1 MSRKTLSDKGV
12 AALKPRAARYAF
24 ADPELRGHY
33 VRVQPNGAKTFA
45 TVARTPSGKQ
55 VWTTIGAADALGI
68 EEAREQARE
77 AIKRVRTGLPAIP
90 AQAATFGDVAASWR
104 KRHVEANGLRTASR
118 IGRLLDKHV
127 LPEWR
132 EREFTSIR
140 RSEITALLD
149 KVEDGHGARQA
160 DVILTIIRSLCN
172 WYAARHDDYAVPT
185 VRGMTRQSAA
195 ARARARVLDDDEL
208 RALWQVSETGGG
220 PLGAMVR
227 LALLTAQRRAKIVTM
242 RWADISD
249 DGEWTIPKE
258 PREKHA
264 GGVLVLPK
272 LALDIVRAQPRMGDN
287 PYVFAATR
295 GNGPFAGLSK
305 PKRALDAKLPKG
317 TAPWTLH
324 DLRRTARSLMSRVG
338 ISSEHAERVL
348 GHVIPGVEGVYDR
361 HSYRDE
367 KAEALRKLAAL
378 IDGIVH
384 PRDNV
389 TPMVKRTKRR

>member
-33 VRVQPNGAKTFA
+33 VRVQPNGAKSFA

-77 AIKRVRTGLPAIP
+77 AIKRIRTGLPAIP

-249 DGEWTIPKE
+249 RWRMDDPERAAREACGRRAGLAKAGARYRPRAVADGRQSLCVCCHPRQRPVCWPLETKAGARRQVAERHRAMDASRSAAHRPLAHE
-258 PREKHA
+258 PR
-264 GGVLVLPK
+264 
-272 LALDIVRAQPRMGDN
+272 
-287 PYVFAATR
+287 
-295 GNGPFAGLSK
+295 
-305 PKRALDAKLPKG
+305 
-317 TAPWTLH
+317 
-324 DLRRTARSLMSRVG
+324 
-338 ISSEHAERVL
+338 
-348 GHVIPGVEGVYDR
+348 R
-361 HSYRDE
+361 HF
-367 KAEALRKLAAL
+367 
-378 IDGIVH
+378 V
-384 PRDNV
+384 
-389 TPMVKRTKRR
+389 

>member
-1 MSRKTLSDKGV
+1 MPRTLSDKGV
-12 AALKPRAARYAF
+12 AALKPRPSRYVKP
-24 ADPELRGHY
+24 DPQLLGHY
-33 VRVQPNGAKTFA
+33 VRVMPSGAKSFV
-45 TVARTPSGKQ
+45 TVARSPSGKQ

-68 EEAREQARE
+68 QDAREQARE
-77 AIKRVRTGLPAIP
+77 AIKRVRAGLSAIP

-118 IGRLLDKHV
+118 IGYLLDKHV

-149 KVEDGHGARQA
+149 DVEDNHGARQA
-160 DVILTIIRSLCN
+160 DAILTIIRSLCN

-185 VRGMTRQSAA
+185 VRGMMRQSAA

-208 RALWQVSETGGG
+208 RVLWHASETNGK
-220 PLGAMVR
+220 LGAMVR

-242 RWADISD
+242 RWADISS

-272 LALDIVRAQPRMGDN
+272 LAIDIVRAQSQMGDN

-367 KAEALRKLAAL
+367 KADALRRLAAL
-378 IDGIVH
+378 IDSIVH
-384 PRDNV
+384 PRGDV
-389 TPMVKRTKRR
+389 VVPISKRAKRR